1 MSKIRK
7 SFLKGSAMMLSLVA
21 VMALSSSVAQAQQCF
36 AFPSSA
42 NTVRAEGVTEMV
54 GSILLT
60 CRNQASFG
68 QAPVPTNIKISVT
81 VNTMVTNALNSN
93 RAVQGLTYSASGS
106 DTPLGT
112 ADVDGGAASPEWTG
126 GTKTQIL
133 SSDGMT
139 ISWEIASAD
148 LGLAAANAGASIVIG
163 GIMADAS
170 MVGNGEDVTA
180 TVMINDVT
188 IQHSPVKLADVKTG
202 LEITVK
208 MASGL
213 QCEVSTG
220 STAKTATITFK
231 EGFVNA
237 IVATSETGGTVTGT
251 PQKLVLN
258 FSGIPDG
265 VTVTPSAKGTGTA
278 MDPPADTTATPPV
291 PPPGDLAPLTLAT
304 GNNSGVDNDG
314 NLVLSAGRGS
324 ITYTFDDE
332 DADTAETLEGL
343 DDAKVEWNDLTITF
357 TWKAG
362 EPALGTGSA
371 SLSYH
376 PVTTSSATSPRF
388 VSGASNEV
396 VKIDD
401 CDSSMT
407 FPFVT
412 NMHGFETGIAITNT
426 SEENG
431 MCALSFVGMN
441 APADDEDMAVM
452 GESVITFAVST
463 VAPNFQGYVTAS
475 CDFRNGKGFAFITN
489 GFGSM
494 GGPTAAQGYLVATD
508 ITESD

>member
-21 VMALSSSVAQAQQCF
+21 VMALSSSVAQAQECF
-36 AFPSSA
+36 AFPSDA

-60 CRNQASFG
+60 CRNQDSFG
-68 QAPVPTNIKISVT
+68 QAPVPTNVKVSVT

-93 RAVQGLTYSASGS
+93 RAVQGLTYTAPATG
-106 DTPLGT
+106 TALGT
-112 ADVDGGAASPEWTG
+112 SDVTGTPSPQWTG

-139 ISWEIASAD
+139 ISWEIPSAD
-148 LGLAAANAGASIVIG
+148 LGLATSNDGASIIIG

-188 IQHSPVKLADVKTG
+188 IEHSPVKLADVKTG

-220 STAKTATITFK
+220 TTAKTATVTFK

-237 IVATSETGGTVTGT
+237 IMATSETGGTVTGT

-265 VTVTPSAKGTGTA
+265 VTVTPSENGTGTP
-278 MDPPADTTATPPV
+278 MDPPADDTATPAV

-314 NLVLSAGRGS
+314 NVVLSAGRGS

-332 DADTAETLEGL
+332 DADTDNVREGL

-362 EPALGTGSA
+362 EPAIGAGSA

-412 NMHGFETGIAITNT
+412 NMHGYNTGIAITNT

-431 MCALSFVGMN
+431 MCILSFVGMN
-441 APADDEDMAVM
+441 APADDEEMAVM
-452 GESVITFAVST
+452 GESVVTFSVSAM
-463 VAPNFQGYVTAS
+463 APNFQGFVTAS
-475 CDFRNGKGFAFITN
+475 CDFRNGKGFAFIAN
-489 GFGSM
+489 GYGSM

-508 ITESD
+508 IVESD